1 MPETGPDNAIRIGVD
16 VGGTFTDFALAT
28 PTGIITLKLPT
39 TEDQPERAILDGISR
54 LLDGNDIAADQVSSI
69 VHGTT
74 LAANAIISRKGAR
87 TALVTTAGFRDVL
100 ELGDE
105 SRFDQYDI
113 NIQKPEPLVPR
124 QWRFGIEERMSAGGE
139 VLLPLEQQKLQ

>member
-54 LLDGNDIAADQVSSI
+54 LLDGNDIAA
-69 VHGTT
+69 
-74 LAANAIISRKGAR
+74 
-87 TALVTTAGFRDVL
+87 
-100 ELGDE
+100 
-105 SRFDQYDI
+105 
-113 NIQKPEPLVPR
+113 
-124 QWRFGIEERMSAGGE
+124 
-139 VLLPLEQQKLQ
+139 EQPADTV